1 MERFLIGRSAKE
13 VKHPRVENIRQE
25 RRQQESPSQ
34 ITGVLGTVQKKELI
48 KSQAGETVPG
58 TTIVYLHN

>member
-34 ITGVLGTVQKKELI
+34 IPRVLATVPKKESI
-48 KSQAGETVPG
+48 KSQAGEIIPG
-58 TTIVYLHN
+58 TTIVYSHN